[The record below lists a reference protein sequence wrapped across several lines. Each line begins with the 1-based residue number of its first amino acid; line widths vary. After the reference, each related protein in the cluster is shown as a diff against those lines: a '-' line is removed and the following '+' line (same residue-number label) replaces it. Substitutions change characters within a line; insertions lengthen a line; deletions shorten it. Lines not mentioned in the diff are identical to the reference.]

1 MVAGIERGSLNTR
14 RRLVIAFGA
23 GALAAPYG
31 SLAQPQ
37 DKVCRVANDR
47 YAEYL
52 TGRNGSRARTRHN
65 RKQPFD
71 LDKLGSA
78 RPRSETRRPCPA
90 ERAAAMSEQQSL
102 SEATLNVRRWPV

>member
-52 TGRNGSRARTRHN
+52 TGSFG
-65 RKQPFD
+65 
-71 LDKLGSA
+71 
-78 RPRSETRRPCPA
+78 
-90 ERAAAMSEQQSL
+90 
-102 SEATLNVRRWPV
+102 SEADGRIAEIADIPSDRVAVICN

>member
-52 TGRNGSRARTRHN
+52 TGSPRSTPASRAFRSL
-65 RKQPFD
+65 PFIF
-71 LDKLGSA
+71 
-78 RPRSETRRPCPA
+78 PA
-90 ERAAAMSEQQSL
+90 AVSYINPS
-102 SEATLNVRRWPV
+102 